1 MRCRSRGLW
10 AGFVAAAL
18 FAAGPA
24 AAQQTGTVAGIVR
37 NAATNDPLA
46 SAQVSIQGTGYGTLT
61 QPNGRFVIAN
71 VPAGQ
76 RAVRVDLIGY
86 ATKTQA
92 VTVTAGGTVAA
103 NFLMQSQAVELS
115 AIVVTGVA
123 GATQKTKLPF
133 EVAQVRASEIN
144 KVSEVSPLSALEGKV
159 AGATVVSGSG
169 RPGSTPSLLLRGV
182 TSINAEGRSQDPLYI
197 VDGVI
202 LSGSMIDLDALDIES
217 IEVVKG
223 AAAASLYGSR
233 AGSGV
238 VQIRTKRGA
247 ARESNTV
254 HYTVRSE
261 YGNSDLASIPSALL
275 SMSHKYKLASG
286 GLFINA
292 DGTTCAWLLCKN
304 PQLAGQKAV
313 AGAPADA
320 WNTYQT
326 QNWPGPTYNQ
336 IERFFTA
343 SNFMQNYVAA
353 DGRSGATNYHVSASN
368 MRDPG
373 VMQGLA
379 PFNRTNVRVNVDQN
393 VIPSLQVQTSAFY
406 SRSTQGQFPE
416 SQGNPMF
423 NLTRMPAG
431 VDLNGRDPKDT
442 TQLVLWV
449 DPTNN
454 ESPNPLYEVRNRK
467 YTEMHSRFLG
477 SGNVRYSPMSWLDV
491 EANASFDR
499 SDVSQQDLYPKG
511 YRTITPSASLNNG
524 NLYEYRG
531 RDEALNGSI
540 TGTAK
545 FDLTKAIHNRTQ
557 LRYLYEHQRSTWVDL
572 GGYNFA
578 VADVP
583 MFSNITQTTLSD
595 NSYDETIRADGYF
608 AITNFD
614 MYDRYVIDAL
624 IRNDGSSLFG
634 ADQRRQ
640 WYYRGAGAWRVSQE
654 PFFHVPGIDELKLRY
669 SIGTA
674 GGRPSF
680 AAQYETYSVSGG
692 RVSPVTLGNTELKP
706 EVSTERE
713 AGVDLATLSNRVTLS
728 LTYATNTTKDQILP
742 VPLPAY
748 TGYQTQWRNAGTIN
762 SKTWEATLDARLLQT
777 KNLLWSAKLLF
788 DHSKSTI
795 TELNVPAF
803 QYGLNEASHQGLG
816 SVFYARPGEEIG
828 TFYGTHYATSCADLP
843 AGVDC
848 SGFKVNNDGLLV
860 WTGAS
865 GSFSSPQWGT
875 SSDVKIRGSAV
886 KWGTP
891 FAGECTD
898 RSTNQRSL
906 FCPVGKSMPDYSL
919 SFSSNLTFHGFTIYG
934 LLNRVAGFDVYNQP
948 LQWAVFK
955 RWAGIMDQ
963 RGIPDAQQ
971 KPLGYYDAMY
981 GVSGLTP
988 SNIFVEDATFI
999 KLREASLAYRF
1010 NSEQLAR
1017 VGMGKLSGLGLT
1029 VTGRNLYT
1037 WTKYRGFDPEVGMGG
1052 GSTGSAAI
1060 ARVEGYQYP
1069 NFRTYTMAVDVNF

>member
-10 AGFVAAAL
+10 AGFAVAAL

-24 AAQQTGTVAGIVR
+24 GAQQAGTVSGIVR
-37 NAATNDPLA
+37 NAATNEPLA

-61 QPNGRFVIAN
+61 QPNGRFIIAN
-71 VPAGQ
+71 VPSGQ
-76 RAVRVDLIGY
+76 RTVRVDLIGF
-86 ATKTQA
+86 ATKTQT
-92 VTVTAGGTVAA
+92 VTVTPGATVAA

-133 EVAQVRASEIN
+133 EVAQVRATDIN
-144 KVSEVSPLSALEGKV
+144 KVSEVSPLTALEGKV

-169 RPGSTPSLLLRGV
+169 RPGAAPSLLLRGV

-202 LSGSMIDLDALDIES
+202 LAGSMIDLDALDIES

-247 ARESNTV
+247 ARETNTV

-261 YGNSDLASIPSALL
+261 YGNSDLASIPNQLL
-275 SMSHKYKLASG
+275 TTAHQFKTTSDG
-286 GLFINA
+286 QFINA
-292 DGTTCAWLLCKN
+292 DGTSCQWLLCKN
-304 PQLAGQKAV
+304 PQLAGQKAA
-313 AGAPADA
+313 AGASADA

-326 QNWPGPTYNQ
+326 QSWPGKTYNQ
-336 IERFFTA
+336 IERFFQS
-343 SNFMQNYVAA
+343 SNFMQNYLAA

-373 VMQGLA
+373 VMQGMA
-379 PFNRTNVRVNVDQN
+379 PFNRTNLRVNVDQN
-393 VIPSLQVQTSAFY
+393 VIPSVQVQTSAFY

-416 SQGNPMF
+416 SQGNPLF
-423 NLTRMPAG
+423 DLTRMPAG
-431 VDLNGRDPKDT
+431 VDLNGPDPKDP

-454 ESPNPLYEVRNRK
+454 ESPNPLYAMRTRK
-467 YTEMHSRFLG
+467 YTEQHSRFLG

-491 EANASFDR
+491 EGNGSFDR
-499 SDVSQQDLYPKG
+499 LDLSQQDLRPKG
-511 YRTITPSASLNNG
+511 YRTITPSASTNNG
-524 NLYEYRG
+524 NLYEYRQ
-531 RDEALNGSI
+531 RREALNASV

-557 LRYLYEHQRSTWVDL
+557 LRYLYEHQRLTDVSAY
-572 GGYNFA
+572 GYKFA

-583 MFSNITQTTLSD
+583 MFSNIDQTTLSD
-595 NSYDETIRADGYF
+595 GSYDQTIRADGYF

-614 MYDRYVIDAL
+614 MYDKYVVDAL
-624 IRNDGSSLFG
+624 VRNDGSSLFG
-634 ADQRRQ
+634 ADERRQ
-640 WYYRGAGAWRVSQE
+640 MYYRGAVAWRLSQE
-654 PFFHVPGIDELKLRY
+654 PFFHVPGIDEFKLRY
-669 SIGTA
+669 SVGTA

-680 AAQYETYSVSGG
+680 AAQYETYSVAGG
-692 RVSPVTLGNTELKP
+692 RVTPVTLGNKDLKP
-706 EVSTERE
+706 EVSMERE
-713 AGVDLATLSNRVTLS
+713 AGVDMATFSNRVTLS

-748 TGYQTQWRNAGTIN
+748 SGYSTQWRNAGTIN
-762 SKTWEATLDARLLQT
+762 SKTWEATLDARLLQR
-777 KNLLWSAKLLF
+777 KNLQWSAKLLF

-803 QYGLNEASHQGLG
+803 QYGVDGQGLG
-816 SVFYARPGEEIG
+816 TVFYARKNEQIG

-843 AGVDC
+843 NGVSCD
-848 SGFKVNNDGLLV
+848 GFKVNNDGLLV
-860 WTGAS
+860 WVGQG
-865 GSFSSPQWGT
+865 GSFDNPQWGT
-875 SSDVKIRGSAV
+875 NATQKIRGGTI

-898 RSTNQRSL
+898 RSTNQRTL
-906 FCPVGKSMPDYSL
+906 FCPVGKSMPDYTISL
-919 SFSSNLTFHGFTIYG
+919 SNNLTVHGFTVYA
-934 LLNRVAGFDVYNQP
+934 LFNRVSGFDVYNQP
-948 LQWAVFK
+948 LQWGVFK

-963 RGIPDAQQ
+963 RGIPDKAQ
-971 KPLGYYDAMY
+971 KPIGYFDAMY
-981 GVSGLTP
+981 GVSGLQP
-988 SNIFVEDATFI
+988 SNIFVEDGSFV
-999 KLREASLAYRF
+999 KLREASLSYRF
-1010 NSEQLAR
+1010 EQDRLAK
-1017 VGMGKLSGLGLT
+1017 VGLGKLSGLGLSL
-1029 VTGRNLYT
+1029 TGRNLHT
-1037 WTKYRGFDPEVGMGG
+1037 WTKYRGFDPEVGRAGG
-1052 GSTGSAAI
+1052 QTGSAAL

-1069 NFRTYTMAVDVNF
+1069 NFRTWTMAVDVNF

>member
-1 MRCRSRGLW
+1 MRGRSRGLW

-24 AAQQTGTVAGIVR
+24 GAQQAGTVSGIVR
-37 NAATNDPLA
+37 NAATNEPLA

-61 QPNGRFVIAN
+61 QPNGRFIIAN

-76 RAVRVDLIGY
+76 RTVRVDLIGF
-86 ATKTQA
+86 ATKTQTVA
-92 VTVTAGGTVAA
+92 VTAGATVAA

-133 EVAQVRASEIN
+133 EVAQVRAADIN
-144 KVSEVSPLSALEGKV
+144 KVAEVSPLTALEGKV

-182 TSINAEGRSQDPLYI
+182 TSINASGRSQDPLYI

-202 LSGSMIDLDALDIES
+202 LSGAMIDLDALDIES

-247 ARESNTV
+247 ARETNTV
-254 HYTVRSE
+254 RYTARSE
-261 YGNSDLASIPSALL
+261 FGNSNLAYVPTELL
-275 SMSHKYKLASG
+275 AMDHPYKLTSG

-304 PQLAGQKAV
+304 PQLAGQKAAAGV
-313 AGAPADA
+313 AANA
-320 WNTYQT
+320 WNTYMT
-326 QNWPGPTYNQ
+326 QAWPGPTYNQ

-343 SNFMQNYVAA
+343 SNFMQDYLAA
-353 DGRSGATNYHVSASN
+353 DGRSGATNYHVSGSY

-379 PFNRTNVRVNVDQN
+379 PFQRTNLRVNVDQN
-393 VIPSLQVQTSAFY
+393 VIPSVQVQTSAFY

-431 VDLNGRDPKDT
+431 VDLNGKDPKDT

-454 ESPNPLYEVRNRK
+454 ESPNPLYEMRTRK
-467 YTEMHSRFLG
+467 YTEQHSRFLG
-477 SGNVRYSPMSWLDV
+477 SGNVRWSPLAWLDV
-491 EANASFDR
+491 EGNGSFDR
-499 SDVSQQDLYPKG
+499 LDLSQQDLRPKG
-511 YRTITPSASLNNG
+511 YRTITPSAGTNNG
-524 NLYEYRG
+524 NLYEFR
-531 RDEALNGSI
+531 RRQEAFNGSV

-545 FDLTKAIHNRTQ
+545 FDLTKSIHNRTQ
-557 LRYLYEHQRSTWVDL
+557 LRYLYENQRLTDVSAY
-572 GGYNFA
+572 GYRFA

-583 MFSNITQTTLSD
+583 MFSNIDQTTLSD
-595 NSYDETIRADGYF
+595 GSYDQTIRADGYF

-614 MYDRYVIDAL
+614 MYDKYVIDAL

-634 ADQRRQ
+634 ADERRQ

-669 SIGTA
+669 SVGTA

-680 AAQYETYSVSGG
+680 AAQYETFTVSGG
-692 RVSPVTLGNTELKP
+692 HVRPVDLGNTNLKP
-706 EVSTERE
+706 EVSQERE
-713 AGVDLATLSNRVTLS
+713 AGIDMATLGNRVTLS
-728 LTYATNTTKDQILP
+728 LTYATNQTKDQILP

-748 TGYQTQWRNAGTIN
+748 TGYSTQWRNAGTID
-762 SKTWEATLDARLLQT
+762 SKTWEATLDARLLQR
-777 KNLLWSAKLLF
+777 KNLVWSAKLLF

-795 TELNVPAF
+795 TDLTVPPF
-803 QYGLNEASHQGLG
+803 QYGIPANQGLG
-816 SVFYARPGEEIG
+816 TVFYARPGEEIG
-828 TFYGTHYATSCADLP
+828 TFYGVHYATSCADLP
-843 AGVDC
+843 QGMSCD
-848 SGFKVNNDGLLV
+848 GFQRNNDGLLV
-860 WTGAS
+860 WVGQG
-865 GSFSSPQWGT
+865 GSFSNPQWGT
-875 SSDVKIRGSAV
+875 ASTVKVRGATV
-886 KWGTP
+886 NWGTP

-898 RSTNQRSL
+898 RSTNQRTL
-906 FCPVGKSMPDYSL
+906 FCPLGKSLPDYSVSL
-919 SFSSNLTFHGFTIYG
+919 SSNVTFHGFTAYA
-934 LLNRVAGFDVYNQP
+934 LLNRVAGFNVYNQP
-948 LQWAVFK
+948 LQWGVFK

-963 RGIPDAQQ
+963 RGIPDVQQ
-971 KPLGYYDAMY
+971 KPLGYFDAMY
-981 GVSGLTP
+981 GVSGLQP
-988 SNIFVEDATFI
+988 SNIFVEDGSFV
-999 KLREASLAYRF
+999 KLREASVAYRF
-1010 NSEQLAR
+1010 EQDRLAK
-1017 VGMGKLSGLGLT
+1017 MGLSRLSGLGLSL
-1029 VTGRNLYT
+1029 TGRNLYT
-1037 WTKYRGFDPEVGMGG
+1037 WTKYRGFDPEVGMSGG
-1052 GSTGSAAI
+1052 DTGSAAI

-1069 NFRTYTMAVDVNF
+1069 NFRTYTLAVEVNF